1 MSFDIV
7 LQKNSSPTNKVT
19 KDLTTIATVTGVLRD
34 GTSII
39 DPTILIEQS
48 TQANIISAA
57 NYVHIPEFGRYYYIT
72 QPASYVNGLW
82 MITLHVDVLMT
93 YAAQI
98 RAQNAIVARQ
108 EFVYNM
114 YLDDGW
120 FMAYQDPI
128 VQTKYLSNAAP
139 FESEEYVLV
148 LAGS

>member
-7 LQKNSSPTNKVT
+7 LYKNSSPTNKVS
-19 KDLTTIATVTGVLRD
+19 KDLSVIDTVTGVLRD

-48 TQANIISAA
+48 TQANVISSA
-57 NYVHIPEFGRYYYIT
+57 NYVYISELGRYYYIT

-93 YAAQI
+93 YASQIKAQH
-98 RAQNAIVARQ
+98 AVVARQ

-120 FMAYQDPI
+120 FMAYQNPI
-128 VQTKYLSNAAP
+128 VQTYYLSETAP
-139 FESEEYVLV
+139 FEAEEYVLV

>member
-7 LQKNSSPTNKVT
+7 LQKNSSPTNKVS
-19 KDLTTIATVTGVLRD
+19 KDLTTVATVTGVLRD

-57 NYVHIPEFGRYYYIT
+57 NYAYISELGRYYYIT

-93 YAAQI
+93 YANQI
-98 RAQNAIVARQ
+98 RAQNAVVARQ
-108 EFVYNM
+108 EFIYNM

-128 VQTKYLSNAAP
+128 VQTKYLSATAP
-139 FESEEYVLV
+139 FEAEEYVLV